1 MSGADAPRRGPGAP
15 LGRSAVVRVDP
26 ERPDSGVLGRA
37 GRLIRE
43 GRLVAFPTET
53 VYGLGAN
60 ALDDD
65 AVRRIYAVKGRA
77 ASDPLIVHLA
87 GVEALRE
94 VTASS
99 GDGPR
104 SSAHTTHT
112 TNKGIRRESER
123 GGTLH
128 SKDAP
133 FEEIVRLLAA
143 HFWPG
148 PLTLVLPKSDRI
160 PDSVTAGLGTVA
172 VRVPRHPVAQ
182 GLLRAAGVPIA
193 APSANTFTRTSATS
207 AAHVVEDLGPGV
219 DLILDGGPTPIGIES
234 TVVQVVGNIVRLL
247 RPGAVAVEAI
257 DRALAKGGWTPVM
270 VLRSAASGSGRTP
283 ADGTAGADTPLPQPT
298 SSPGMLEK
306 HYAPRARLLFF
317 SGPPDAARAA
327 LRAATVE
334 ALVHGQRVGLLL
346 CHEDITSFS
355 NLTTHAAARHP
366 TSEDA
371 SGRNSPIAGSP
382 VPDGARV
389 ASSLLLEDLG
399 PVDDLALV
407 GQRLFAAMRRL
418 DALGV
423 DTICARSLPTAGLG
437 LAIDDR
443 LTRAAGGHVVH
454 VR

>member
-1 MSGADAPRRGPGAP
+1 MNGADAPRRRPGTA

-26 ERPDSGVLGRA
+26 EHPDSGVLAHA

-60 ALDDD
+60 ALDDA

-87 GVEALRE
+87 RTETLRE
-94 VTASS
+94 VTASRDYGSWGAARTITEGIGPGS
-99 GDGPR
+99 GQ
-104 SSAHTTHT
+104 
-112 TNKGIRRESER
+112 
-123 GGTLH
+123 GGTPLQ
-128 SKDAP
+128 KDTP
-133 FEEIVRLLAA
+133 SEEIVQLLAA

-160 PDSVTAGLGTVA
+160 PNSVTAGLGTVA

-193 APSANTFTRTSATS
+193 APSANTFTRTSATA
-207 AAHVVEDLGPGV
+207 AAHVVEDLGQGV

-234 TVVQVVGNIVRLL
+234 TVVQVEGRIVRLL

-257 DRALAKGGWTPVM
+257 DRVLAQGGWAPIV
-270 VLRSAASGSGRTP
+270 VLGSVPPGRGRP
-283 ADGTAGADTPLPQPT
+283 ARAGAAAAGAPLPDAMA
-298 SSPGMLEK
+298 SPGMLEK

-327 LRAATVE
+327 LRGATHE
-334 ALVHGQRVGLLL
+334 ALAQGQRVGLLL
-346 CHEDITSFS
+346 CHEDIPYFS
-355 NLTTHAAARHP
+355 DLAAPAAGGIP
-366 TSEDA
+366 VTASDLATPAAGGPPAGDAAPEDA
-371 SGRNSPIAGSP
+371 P
-382 VPDGARV
+382 GAPPLV
-389 ASSLLLEDLG
+389 LEDLG
-399 PVDDLALV
+399 PIDDLALV

-423 DTICARSLPTAGLG
+423 DTICARSLPTTGLG

-443 LTRAAGGHVVH
+443 LTRAAGGRVVR